1 MLEPPP
7 QPLEPNLT
15 YTPAFGVFIDNQLFI
30 IYPYFKIVVEGDT
43 GGQSI
48 VDDIRGSK
56 LIANAVGCNDRNNK
70 VQSLSDIGGVDV
82 NTNASNIDVLTPII
96 PIRLLV
102 LINDGYIGSYGVD
115 GNCRTERAGNIIVTI
130 GQILEHN
137 GGRFSCNSIAI
148 LGEQSF
154 ISCQPCTDSLSR
166 CICLDGD
173 ILNTFNNGRGKNKRI
188 KRILGVGKS
197 GK

>member
-15 YTPAFGVFIDNQLFI
+15 YTPAFGVFIDNQLI
-30 IYPYFKIVVEGDT
+30 AIYVYFKIVVEGDT

-137 GGRFSCNSIAI
+137 GGRCSNLRSHT
-148 LGEQSF
+148 G
-154 ISCQPCTDSLSR
+154 
-166 CICLDGD
+166 
-173 ILNTFNNGRGKNKRI
+173 
-188 KRILGVGKS
+188 
-197 GK
+197 